1 MTTTIWART
10 LAALTGL
17 GLPLA
22 ANRMVMDTG
31 EALPEAFIVYTLI
44 TAPPEQFADDDI
56 TVRSYTMQ
64 VSYYN
69 RAGLVAMPDI
79 DAAMMAAGFMPGPF
93 RELPF
98 SQESQ
103 HYGLALD
110 YTYTEGV

>member
-22 ANRMVMDTG
+22 ANQMVMDTG

-56 TVRSYTMQ
+56 TVRSYTVQ
-64 VSYYN
+64 VSYYA
-69 RAGLVAMPDI
+69 RAGLAGMPDI
-79 DAAMMAAGFMPGPF
+79 NAAMRAAGFSCGPF

-98 SQESQ
+98 SQNSH
-103 HYGLALD
+103 HYGVAFD
-110 YTYTEGV
+110 YIFLEGE